1 MGKHGQGHGHAHGHH
16 RPGPADEH
24 LARGPA
30 RVRCFA
36 LTISDTK
43 TEADDTSGR
52 AIRELLSAAG
62 HELVGSAIVRD
73 DAPAIEAALLGS
85 IARGAQAVVASGGTG
100 LTSRDSTFEVVT
112 RLIDRPIPGFGEL
125 FRMLSWQEIQSAAML
140 SRATA
145 GVVRGAVVFALP
157 GSPHGV
163 RLALEKLIV
172 PELPHLFEQLAR

>member
-1 MGKHGQGHGHAHGHH
+1 MHEGSSESSPASVSVRMAVLTVSDTRTLADDRSGAVLVELLEQAKHRLVA
-16 RPGPADEH
+16 RAILRDEPELIRERLRAWIADEEIE
-24 LARGPA
+24 
-30 RVRCFA
+30 VV
-36 LTISDTK
+36 
-43 TEADDTSGR
+43 
-52 AIRELLSAAG
+52 
-62 HELVGSAIVRD
+62 LVT
-73 DAPAIEAALLGS
+73 
-85 IARGAQAVVASGGTG
+85 GGTG
-100 LTSRDSTFEVVT
+100 LTARDVSPEALAP
-112 RLIDRPIPGFGEL
+112 LISKPIPGFGEL